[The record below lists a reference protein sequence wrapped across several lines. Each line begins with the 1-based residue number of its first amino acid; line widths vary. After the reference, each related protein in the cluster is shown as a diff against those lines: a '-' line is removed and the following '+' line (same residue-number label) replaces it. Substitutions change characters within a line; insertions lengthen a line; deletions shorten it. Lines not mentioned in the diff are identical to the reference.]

1 MTEGLPMKKRRIA
14 FVVQRCG
21 REVNGGAEAHCLA
34 MAKRMSKH
42 WDVEILTSC
51 AVDYVTWENSYPR
64 GQEEVG
70 GVVIRRFPVAAARV
84 TEKFNQLSSK
94 LHGKRGAASAA
105 EEQEWLQA
113 QGPWCPELASYIGAN
128 SREYDVYI
136 FFTYLYWHT
145 WAALPKV
152 ADRAILVPLAHD
164 EWTIYL
170 NIFKELF
177 ARARHFIF
185 NTIEEKR
192 FLERLIPEKR
202 FDGPVVGVSVDRP
215 SNVDPLK
222 FRQEHGL
229 QEDFLLY
236 VGRIDP
242 SKGCGELFDFF
253 LRHRQD
259 GRSPS
264 KLVLLGKPVMDIPNH
279 PDIVSLGFVSEETK
293 WNALAAS
300 EALLMPS
307 AHESLSMVLLEAWSV
322 GRPVIVN
329 GRCEVLVGQCRRSNG
344 GLWYENYAEWAG
356 ILERLQS
363 GRASNVLGRQG
374 WRFVQE
380 HYSWDSIE
388 HAYLDA
394 VESIVSAGCGKA
406 KDVVE
411 SSVHCRPLPL
421 SHMGHPWRDELRQ
434 ENVSVVARQ
443 LHAHIHTNS

>member
-1 MTEGLPMKKRRIA
+1 
-14 FVVQRCG
+14 
-21 REVNGGAEAHCLA
+21 
-34 MAKRMSKH
+34 
-42 WDVEILTSC
+42 
-51 AVDYVTWENSYPR
+51 
-64 GQEEVG
+64 
-70 GVVIRRFPVAAARV
+70 
-84 TEKFNQLSSK
+84 
-94 LHGKRGAASAA
+94 
-105 EEQEWLQA
+105 
-113 QGPWCPELASYIGAN
+113 
-128 SREYDVYI
+128 
-136 FFTYLYWHT
+136 
-145 WAALPKV
+145 
-152 ADRAILVPLAHD
+152 
-164 EWTIYL
+164 
-170 NIFKELF
+170 
-177 ARARHFIF
+177 
-185 NTIEEKR
+185 
-192 FLERLIPEKR
+192 
-202 FDGPVVGVSVDRP
+202 
-215 SNVDPLK
+215 
-222 FRQEHGL
+222 
-229 QEDFLLY
+229 
-236 VGRIDP
+236 
-242 SKGCGELFDFF
+242 
-253 LRHRQD
+253 
-259 GRSPS
+259 
-264 KLVLLGKPVMDIPNH
+264 VMDIPNH